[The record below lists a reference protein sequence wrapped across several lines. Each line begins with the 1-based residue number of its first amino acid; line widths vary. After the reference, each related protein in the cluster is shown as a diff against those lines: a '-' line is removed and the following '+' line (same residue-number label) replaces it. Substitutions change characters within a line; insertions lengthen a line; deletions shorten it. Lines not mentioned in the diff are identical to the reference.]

1 MSRGS
6 LYAKVLVDVPGLG
19 PLDYLVP
26 DDMLVATGDRVV
38 VNLQTRKV
46 VGIVVAMQTATDLQG
61 KRIRS
66 ILRVLN
72 DVPPLSAEWLSL
84 TRFAALY
91 YMRGWGEAALSA
103 LPTFFKRLPKSNHE
117 NVLLKFRTPTADIA
131 GHADLDDKPKLNS
144 EQAFAVDAVVN
155 EQNFAAYLL
164 FGVTGSGKTEVYLH
178 IVEAVLQRD
187 PANQVLL
194 LVPEINLTP
203 QLQARVQ
210 ARFPRESVVALHSE
224 FAEGERAQAWLA
236 AHEGRARI
244 VVGTRLSIFASFKQL
259 ALILVDEE
267 HDLSYKAGD
276 GLRYSARDLAVWR
289 AAKNCCPVVL
299 GSATP
304 SLESWA
310 KAMKGD
316 YKLLT
321 LAHRAI
327 SHAHLPEIELIDST
341 PKGAGRLIA
350 TEAVESMQTELES
363 GRQVLVFLNRRG
375 YSPVLSCPAC
385 GWVSSCIRCSAF
397 TVYHKREKALICHHC
412 GWRRPVPEACP
423 VCGNVDILP
432 RGAGTERLEEELL
445 SLFPAKRILRIDRD
459 SASRKHAAEKA
470 FESVHAGKVD
480 ILLGTQ
486 MIAKGHDFQN
496 VGLVLILNAD
506 AQLLSPAARARE
518 HLFATLMQVS
528 GRAGRASGNGRVLIQ
543 TRFKN
548 EPLFEALQRQDY
560 PLFAKQT
567 LAERREN
574 FGVPYV
580 FQALIT
586 AESDALA
593 KAVLFLDS
601 VVRKSRGIVPDD
613 VRVFDPVP
621 MPLVRLKNRERAQLL
636 VEGDERRNLHR
647 FLNQLLAGLRAPSD
661 VVWTVEIDPID
672 V

>member
-144 EQAFAVDAVVN
+144 EQAFAVEAVVN

-187 PANQVLL
+187 PANLVLL

-224 FAEGERAQAWLA
+224 FAEGERARAWLA

-244 VVGTRLSIFASFKQL
+244 VVGTRLSIFASF
-259 ALILVDEE
+259 
-267 HDLSYKAGD
+267 
-276 GLRYSARDLAVWR
+276 
-289 AAKNCCPVVL
+289 
-299 GSATP
+299 
-304 SLESWA
+304 
-310 KAMKGD
+310 
-316 YKLLT
+316 
-321 LAHRAI
+321 
-327 SHAHLPEIELIDST
+327 
-341 PKGAGRLIA
+341 
-350 TEAVESMQTELES
+350 
-363 GRQVLVFLNRRG
+363 
-375 YSPVLSCPAC
+375 
-385 GWVSSCIRCSAF
+385 
-397 TVYHKREKALICHHC
+397 
-412 GWRRPVPEACP
+412 
-423 VCGNVDILP
+423 
-432 RGAGTERLEEELL
+432 
-445 SLFPAKRILRIDRD
+445 
-459 SASRKHAAEKA
+459 
-470 FESVHAGKVD
+470 
-480 ILLGTQ
+480 
-486 MIAKGHDFQN
+486 
-496 VGLVLILNAD
+496 
-506 AQLLSPAARARE
+506 
-518 HLFATLMQVS
+518 
-528 GRAGRASGNGRVLIQ
+528 
-543 TRFKN
+543 
-548 EPLFEALQRQDY
+548 
-560 PLFAKQT
+560 
-567 LAERREN
+567 
-574 FGVPYV
+574 
-580 FQALIT
+580 
-586 AESDALA
+586 
-593 KAVLFLDS
+593 
-601 VVRKSRGIVPDD
+601 
-613 VRVFDPVP
+613 
-621 MPLVRLKNRERAQLL
+621 
-636 VEGDERRNLHR
+636 
-647 FLNQLLAGLRAPSD
+647 
-661 VVWTVEIDPID
+661 
-672 V
+672 